1 MTDIPTTTRDLTG
14 VAPGGSDASEI
25 NVLSAWAVLLRPRV
39 ALMVYITALIGALLA
54 AGAGDLLRALE
65 AALYVTLVTGAAS
78 LLNQVIER
86 DTDARMVRTQQRP
99 LVTGAVSPTHAI
111 FGALSLAVLGTAG
124 LVLSFQLLS
133 AFLTLATLL
142 TYVAIYTPLKR
153 VSTLNTVVGAVA
165 GAAPPLLGYV
175 ALAGQTGPWAWALF
189 SVLFAWQFPHFMA
202 IAWLYRAD
210 YARAGLHMIPAMD
223 GADGEAGR
231 QAVLYGIALLPVS
244 LLPVMYGMV
253 GIPYA
258 AAATLL
264 GGAYLYSSIR
274 FQRREDE
281 ARARRLLYV
290 SLVYLP
296 VLYISILADPLVTT
310 LTQSL

>member
-1 MTDIPTTTRDLTG
+1 
-14 VAPGGSDASEI
+14 
-25 NVLSAWAVLLRPRV
+25 
-39 ALMVYITALIGALLA
+39 
-54 AGAGDLLRALE
+54 
-65 AALYVTLVTGAAS
+65 
-78 LLNQVIER
+78 
-86 DTDARMVRTQQRP
+86 
-99 LVTGAVSPTHAI
+99 
-111 FGALSLAVLGTAG
+111 
-124 LVLSFQLLS
+124 
-133 AFLTLATLL
+133 
-142 TYVAIYTPLKR
+142 
-153 VSTLNTVVGAVA
+153 
-165 GAAPPLLGYV
+165 
-175 ALAGQTGPWAWALF
+175 
-189 SVLFAWQFPHFMA
+189 
-202 IAWLYRAD
+202 
-210 YARAGLHMIPAMD
+210 MIPAMD